1 MRANDPPTLA
11 RVCACASRCALCAE
25 RERALVHR
33 RPPFVTKAHA
43 LRVCA
48 PPHSAGFPFPT
59 GRLDAR
65 AREEGCTA
73 PVANA

>member
-48 PPHSAGFPFPT
+48 PPHSAGFFRFPLGAST
-59 GRLDAR
+59 R